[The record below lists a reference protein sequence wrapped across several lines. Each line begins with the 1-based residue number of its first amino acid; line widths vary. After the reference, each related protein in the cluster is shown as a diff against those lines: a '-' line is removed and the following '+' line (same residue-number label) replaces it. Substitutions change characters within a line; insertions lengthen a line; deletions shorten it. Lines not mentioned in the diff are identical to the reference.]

1 MTQIFVVNILV
12 FALDIMKFVM
22 DIHIVIMEKMSKIA
36 VCTVFT

>member
-22 DIHIVIMEKMSKIA
+22 EITIVILEKMSKIA
-36 VCTVFT
+36 VCTVYT